1 MDITRANR
9 QLPVDDIMRF
19 RKLLIIFS
27 FFLLLPGQ
35 AETASDL
42 EKEKRWSEQITD
54 SLLVGESCP
63 LDAAGTPFMG
73 IYAEASEGS
82 TGRAVILLHGM
93 GAHPDW
99 PEVINPLR
107 SDLPDHGWSTLSI
120 QMPVLAND
128 ATIKDYAPLFDETG
142 PRIEAAVRFLHERG
156 NRTLVL
162 LGHSLGASM
171 AVAWAADSQTKDLA
185 GLVLIGL
192 SIIDVDPKMNSLPA
206 LEKIHIPV
214 LDLYGSRDLDGVIR
228 SARKRQT
235 AAHKAGNEKYRQLQI
250 EGADHF
256 FVGLDEDLTRRVYGW
271 LKSNFEKD
279 RKITP

>member
-1 MDITRANR
+1 MDITRANQ
-9 QLPVDDIMRF
+9 QLPLDDMVYLRNS
-19 RKLLIIFS
+19 LIIFS

-54 SLLVGESCP
+54 SLLVGEPCP
-63 LDAAGTPFMG
+63 LDAGGTPFMG
-73 IYAEASEGS
+73 IYTEASEGS

-156 NRTLVL
+156 DHTLVL

-171 AVAWAADSQTKDLA
+171 AVTWTADSQTKDLA

-214 LDLYGSRDLDGVIR
+214 LDLYGSRDLEGVLR
-228 SARKRQT
+228 SAKKRQT
-235 AAHKAGNEKYRQLQI
+235 AARKAGNEKYRQLQI

-256 FVGLDEDLTRRVYGW
+256 FVSLDEDLTRRVYGW
-271 LKSNFEKD
+271 LKSNFGKD
-279 RKITP
+279 TKITP

>member
-1 MDITRANR
+1 MDNAATNR
-9 QLPVDDIMRF
+9 QSMTGNM
-19 RKLLIIFS
+19 KNSSKALILIL
-27 FFLLLPGQ
+27 FFASQLSW

-54 SLLVGESCP
+54 SLVVGESCT
-63 LDAAGTPFMG
+63 LDAAGTPFLG
-73 IYAEASEGS
+73 IYTEASEGPS
-82 TGRAVILLHGM
+82 SRAVILLHGI

-107 SDLPDHGWSTLSI
+107 SDLPDLGWTTLSI

-128 ATIKDYAPLFDETG
+128 AKIQDYAPLFAEVG
-142 PRIEAAVRFLHERG
+142 PRIEAAIQYLRDRDAD
-156 NRTLVL
+156 TLVL
-162 LGHSLGASM
+162 IGHSLGASM
-171 AVAWAADSQTKDLA
+171 AATWVANSQTKDIN

-192 SIIDVDPKMNSLPA
+192 GVITADARMNSLPA

-214 LDLYGSRDLDGVIR
+214 LDLYGSRDLESVTA
-228 SARKRQT
+228 SAKKRLS
-235 AAHKAGNEKYRQLQI
+235 AANKSGNEKYRQLSV

-256 FVGLDEDLTRRVYGW
+256 FVGLEADLTRRVYGW

-279 RKITP
+279 KE